1 MPGAPV
7 PCTRHLRCARSVTS
21 LAGRRQW
28 VSVTLLASRRRETTR
43 SSPAAARRKGKHGL
57 VSRFETVGYMKP
69 DIDGKLPGFW
79 SPSAGLKFGDVP
91 NGLAAISKVPAGG
104 RGQIRTYG
112 GFGELS

>member
-1 MPGAPV
+1 M
-7 PCTRHLRCARSVTS
+7 
-21 LAGRRQW
+21 
-28 VSVTLLASRRRETTR
+28 
-43 SSPAAARRKGKHGL
+43 
-57 VSRFETVGYMKP
+57 GYMKP